1 MANGWTDERR
11 KRQSELI
18 RTWEP
23 WKKNTGPKT
32 KEGKMRSSVNA
43 LKTGEFS
50 AVSKDI
56 RRQIAKLNR
65 MDRAIKK
72 IYLDND

>member
-1 MANGWTDERR
+1 
-11 KRQSELI
+11 
-18 RTWEP
+18 
-23 WKKNTGPKT
+23 
-32 KEGKMRSSVNA
+32 MRSSVNA

-72 IYLDND
+72 IYLDDD